1 MSDMRS
7 RDTAGGMWAAGVSAF
22 AGIVLATISVFEILE
37 AIAALANDTVFV
49 RGLHYTYEFDVTT
62 WGWIHLLIGLVGLG
76 TAAGILMG
84 QAWGGILGILIAS
97 ISMISNFLFLPYY
110 PFWAITII
118 AVDVL
123 IIWALCRHIMGDR
136 D

>member
-1 MSDMRS
+1 
-7 RDTAGGMWAAGVSAF
+7 MWAAGVSAF

-49 RGLHYTYEFDVTT
+49 RGLNYTYEFDVTT

-136 D
+136 E

>member
-1 MSDMRS
+1 
-7 RDTAGGMWAAGVSAF
+7 MWAAGISAF
-22 AGIVLATISVFEILE
+22 AGIVLATISVFQILE

-49 RGLHYTYEFDVTT
+49 RGLNYTYEFDVTT
-62 WGWIHLLIGLVGLG
+62 WGWIHLIIGLVGLG

-136 D
+136 E

>member
-7 RDTAGGMWAAGVSAF
+7 RGTAGGMWAAGVSAF
-22 AGIVLATISVFEILE
+22 AGIVLATISVFQILE

-49 RGLHYTYEFDVTT
+49 RGLNYTYEFDVTT
-62 WGWIHLLIGLVGLG
+62 WGWIHLIIGLVGLG
-76 TAAGILMG
+76 TAAGILAG
-84 QAWGGILGILIAS
+84 QTWGGILGILIAS

-136 D
+136 E

>member
-1 MSDMRS
+1 
-7 RDTAGGMWAAGVSAF
+7 MWAAGVSAF

-49 RGLHYTYEFDVTT
+49 RGLNYTYEFDVTT

-118 AVDVL
+118 VIDVL
-123 IIWALCRHIMGDR
+123 VIWALTAHGR
-136 D
+136 DVVE

>member
-1 MSDMRS
+1 
-7 RDTAGGMWAAGVSAF
+7 MWAAGVSAF
-22 AGIVLATISVFEILE
+22 AGIVLATISVFQILE

-49 RGLHYTYEFDVTT
+49 RGLNYTYEFDVTT

-84 QAWGGILGILIAS
+84 QTWGGILGILIAS

-136 D
+136 E

>member
-1 MSDMRS
+1 
-7 RDTAGGMWAAGVSAF
+7 MWAAGVSAF

-49 RGLHYTYEFDVTT
+49 RGLNYTYEFDVTT

>member
-1 MSDMRS
+1 
-7 RDTAGGMWAAGVSAF
+7 MWAAGVSAF
-22 AGIVLATISVFEILE
+22 AGIVLATISVFQILE

-49 RGLHYTYEFDVTT
+49 RGLNYTYEFDVTT
-62 WGWIHLLIGLVGLG
+62 WGWIHLIIGLVGLG

-84 QAWGGILGILIAS
+84 QTWGGILGILIAS

-136 D
+136 E